1 MTDNTE
7 MDRLLEKIERYKLS
21 TVLGERDQ
29 DNGEEFNLEGTRF
42 ARDGVGGFQIETNF
56 YTGDIKLDD
65 KLLKLQSIL
74 DYYRKAKQ
82 RRYYKHIRNGYS
94 GLKCVAEG
102 DSWCELPPV
111 GYASDIVLE
120 LWKEYAVLSLARA
133 GDAWSNLLRQDE
145 LFSTISAEKS
155 DVVILSVGGNNVLG
169 SIEEYVHQWS
179 PSRPVDE
186 YVNDEFEYLLNL
198 VYYYTDLWASKVVG
212 MGCDIIMHG
221 YGYCDPRPAGKGG
234 WIIGGPLSQKRNI
247 NDQTIWRAVVKEMVD
262 RFNNRISSLA
272 AQPKFQGRFKFI
284 DLREVIGAGSDW
296 WQDEIHPTK
305 KGFEH
310 IAVKFRQE
318 LKSIEASRLAS

>member
-1 MTDNTE
+1 MNNDTE
-7 MDRLLEKIERYKLS
+7 MDRLLEKIDHYKLV
-21 TVLGERDQ
+21 TVLEDKDH
-29 DNGEEFNLEGTRF
+29 DNGEEFTLEGTRF
-42 ARDGVGGFQIETNF
+42 ARDGAGGFQIESDF
-56 YTGDIKLDD
+56 YAGSKDSDD
-65 KLLKLQSIL
+65 KLLKLQSVL
-74 DYYRKAKQ
+74 DFYRRAKQ
-82 RRYYKHIRNGYS
+82 RRYRSHIRNGYS

-102 DSWCELPPV
+102 DSWCELPPL

-120 LWKEYAVLSLARA
+120 LWKEYAVLSLAKA

-155 DVVILSVGGNNVLG
+155 DVVLLSVGGNNVLG
-169 SIEEYVHQWS
+169 SIEKYVHQWS
-179 PSRPVDE
+179 PNRPVDD
-186 YVNDEFEYLLNL
+186 YVNDDFEYLLNL
-198 VYYYTDLWASKVVG
+198 VYYYTDLWASKIVG
-212 MGCDIIMHG
+212 MDCEIIMHG

-262 RFNNRISSLA
+262 RFNNRILNLA
-272 AQPKFQGRFKFI
+272 AQPKFNGKFRFI
-284 DLREVIGAGSDW
+284 DLRKVIGTGSDW

-318 LKSIEASRLAS
+318 LKEIEASRFAA